1 MSVGQK
7 LELYTNFQQEE
18 YMKIW
23 FELVEKMNKE
33 GFTWSSLLE
42 NDEWNQYM
50 SPSLYV
56 MNEPIWNDIQL
67 ATAHITHIFQKTYEN
82 IRDNRELLF
91 KLKIPYPLVEA
102 IFAEQGNSLFSYFI
116 RYDLILHNDQ
126 IKLIEANVDTPT
138 GLMEPSVANR
148 IICEKHGVTHPNT
161 IEEKIQDAWKRIISD
176 YQIQKEDKIF
186 FTSFGWHEEDHNTTM
201 FIKQHCDH
209 PLTEYVDIA
218 DIIVSEDG
226 LYSPQGE
233 PIRFLYRLYPLEFL
247 LNDVD
252 DEGNRIGE
260 TFLNLVAENKVKLIN
275 PPSAFLIQTKTVLA
289 LIWELYEQDSPLFT
303 NEEKEIIQRYFLP
316 TYFSPERFIS
326 SQSAYVS
333 KPIWG
338 REGGGVSIIEREAV
352 MAEDQTEYYYKQDKI
367 YQQYIEMPDQAIGTW
382 DGDYHGKLLI
392 GSHAIGGTPAG
403 IFLRVGEKIT
413 GNLSMFMGL
422 TVEHN

>member
-1 MSVGQK
+1 MIVGQK
-7 LELYTNFQQEE
+7 RELYKNFEQEE

-23 FELVEKMNKE
+23 FGLVEKMNQE
-33 GFTWSSLLE
+33 GFIWSSLLE
-42 NDEWNQYM
+42 NEEWNQYM

-56 MNEPIWNDIQL
+56 MSEPIWNDIHI
-67 ATAHITHIFQKTYEN
+67 ATLRITHLLQKTYE
-82 IRDNRELLF
+82 IIKQNRELLF
-91 KLKIPYPLVEA
+91 KLKIPYPLMDAV
-102 IFAEQGNSLFSYFI
+102 FAEQGNSLFSYFI
-116 RYDLILHNDQ
+116 RYDLIVHNNQ

-148 IICEKHGVTHPNT
+148 IICEEYGVLHPNT
-161 IEEKIQDAWKRIISD
+161 IEKQIEHAWERIISD
-176 YQIQKEDKIF
+176 YDIQETDKIF
-186 FTSFGWHEEDHNTTM
+186 FTSFGWHEEDSQTTL
-201 FIKQHCDH
+201 FIKQHCNH

-226 LYSPQGE
+226 LYHPSGE
-233 PIRFLYRLYPLEFL
+233 QIRFLYRLYPLEFL
-247 LNDVD
+247 LKDVD

-260 TFLNLVAENKVKLIN
+260 TFLELIAENKVKLIN
-275 PPSAFLIQTKTVLA
+275 PPSAFLIQTKTILA
-289 LIWELYEQDSPLFT
+289 FIWELFEQDSPLYT
-303 NEEKEIIQRYFLP
+303 KEEKEVIQQYFLP
-316 TYFSPERFIS
+316 TYFSPEPFIS
-326 SQSAYVS
+326 SQTAYVA

-338 REGGGVSIIEREAV
+338 REGGGVSIIENEEIIV
-352 MAEDQTEYYYKQDKI
+352 EDQTEYYYQQDKI

-422 TVEHN
+422 TVENQ